1 MCSLLWHILLLFIFY
16 HFVFLFVIF
25 SFEATAV
32 YHYHTVGEQA
42 DGLRNTIYQSE
53 ICQLLHN
60 SVGTSCTTNLERIE

>member
-1 MCSLLWHILLLFIFY
+1 
-16 HFVFLFVIF
+16 VIF